1 MFERSIVSSN
11 VIGCITRVVVVTAK
25 DLDQD
30 DRAKLQG
37 SVEDIVSKTG
47 TSVDDILAE
56 VREAL
61 HNNIILD
68 GD

>member
-1 MFERSIVSSN
+1 M
-11 VIGCITRVVVVTAK
+11 TAK

>member
-1 MFERSIVSSN
+1 MFEKSIVSSN
-11 VIGCITRVVVVTAK
+11 VIGCMTRVVVVTAK

-37 SVEDIVSKTG
+37 GVEDIVSKTG